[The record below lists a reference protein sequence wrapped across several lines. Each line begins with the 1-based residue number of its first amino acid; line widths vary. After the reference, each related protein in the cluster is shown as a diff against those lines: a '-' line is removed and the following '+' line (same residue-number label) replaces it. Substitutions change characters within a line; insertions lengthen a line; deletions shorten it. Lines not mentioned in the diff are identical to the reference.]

1 MRGAALL
8 ALAILVL
15 PACADEGG
23 GSGGPS
29 TDPEDLTE
37 ATWRLEDATL
47 EELAPGAPDATVASL
62 AFADGQVS
70 GTSGCNS
77 YFGTYEAHDDGR
89 LSIGALGGTE
99 MACEEPLMALESAYL
114 AALGGVERFTVDDA
128 SLTLDGEV
136 RLVFFE
142 EVPPEPL
149 PLVGT
154 TWDLASIYAGDT
166 VSSVVAGSQ
175 LTMALADDGSVSG
188 TAGCDTYMG
197 TYALDGASL
206 SFGPLASTRMTCSED
221 LMAQEASFLDAMSRV
236 ESTAIEGTGL
246 TLLDASGEPLLDF
259 VGIPEGATA

>member
-1 MRGAALL
+1 MKIRHLPIALL
-8 ALAILVL
+8 APLILI
-15 PACADEGG
+15 ACANEEPPATGPAWNDGVVWVLDADSVALLEPEAPPTANVTIVFDGG
-23 GSGGPS
+23 DLSGNAGCNTYGGTYQVDGS
-29 TDPEDLTE
+29 DLTIQV
-37 ATWRLEDATL
+37 
-47 EELAPGAPDATVASL
+47 GAM
-62 AFADGQVS
+62 
-70 GTSGCNS
+70 
-77 YFGTYEAHDDGR
+77 
-89 LSIGALGGTE
+89 TE

-188 TAGCDTYMG
+188 TAGCDTYTG
-197 TYALDGASL
+197 TYELDGGSL